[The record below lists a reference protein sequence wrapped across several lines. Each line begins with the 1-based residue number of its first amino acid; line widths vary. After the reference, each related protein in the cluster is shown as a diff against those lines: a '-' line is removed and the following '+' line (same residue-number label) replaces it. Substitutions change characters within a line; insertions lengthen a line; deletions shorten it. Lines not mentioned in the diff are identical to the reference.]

1 MPYTVTVM
9 QANVQGDL
17 YSFQPCFLVDKGN
30 ERVGRWF
37 VQLSNT
43 AAAMASARGVGAESL
58 HEAMLRVGLD
68 RLERRLMSS
77 GGEQQLFGANATQD
91 CKFTSDDL
99 DELLAAE
106 TTDKACGYRHA
117 EGRDLYCAAAD
128 RKDETVI
135 GSIGHRR
142 AAPTSRPICNDC
154 SLPDGRTLCSEL
166 AHPRVVAVEN
176 FGGYERML
184 GSAWCNAGNP
194 KVQDPSQCR
203 AGGHSCW
210 KRDIDEPT
218 PPPLPQMSPLTLPEA
233 LDFLDAMW
241 RLAFGKSHRLLRPS
255 TFTDAAGLAAKADSP
270 EQFETCISDLAD
282 SLDRIVIA
290 DELLPIRED
299 GKAVEG
305 SLNRLKAVLSAHHS
319 LDEVAIDRAITTL
332 QKIRGIRH
340 THAHSGAAGDRPR
353 ILRELGLG
361 AYASDWSLLWEGVCS
376 RTVEALLALRT
387 QVAHLTEGGDD
398 SASTPG

>member
-1 MPYTVTVM
+1 MTSFFVSPSWVPTYLMDPPSDTTS
-9 QANVQGDL
+9 GD
-17 YSFQPCFLVDKGN
+17 V
-30 ERVGRWF
+30 
-37 VQLSNT
+37 NT
-43 AAAMASARGVGAESL
+43 R
-58 HEAMLRVGLD
+58 
-68 RLERRLMSS
+68 
-77 GGEQQLFGANATQD
+77 GGEQQLFEENATQD

-99 DELLAAE
+99 DELLATE

-154 SLPDGRTLCSEL
+154 SLPDGRTLCSQL
-166 AHPRVVAVEN
+166 AHPRVVAVET
-176 FGGYERML
+176 FGGYSRFL
-184 GSAWCNAGNP
+184 GGAWCNAGMP
-194 KVQDPSQCR
+194 GVQDPSECR

-210 KRDIDEPT
+210 RRSIDEPT
-218 PPPLPQMSPLTLPEA
+218 PPSRPQVSPLTLPEA

-241 RLAFGKSHRLLRPS
+241 RLAFGKSHRLLRPA
-255 TFTDAAGLAAKADSP
+255 TFTDAAGLAGNAMSP

-290 DELLPIRED
+290 DELLSLLGED
-299 GKAVEG
+299 KSVEG
-305 SLNRLKAVLSAHHS
+305 GLNRMKAVLTGRDS
-319 LDEVAIDRAITTL
+319 LDDVAIDRAIATL
-332 QKIRGIRH
+332 QKIRGLRH
-340 THAHSGAAGDRPR
+340 THAHSGVAGDRPR

-361 AYASDWSLLWEGVCS
+361 SYASDWSLLWEGVRS

-387 QVAHLTEGGDD
+387 QVAHLTEGSED
-398 SASTPG
+398 SSSAQH